1 MEGDC
6 LEGET
11 ELSLIQQQGID
22 VVQSR
27 LQHETELVLCTAGQA
42 GSAWHQLG
50 DDGEGSTGVH
60 TRSERSN
67 VAIDV
72 CYNDSMFTQY
82 SSQ

>member
-27 LQHETELVLCTAGQA
+27 LQHETELALVYCWP
-42 GSAWHQLG
+42 GSAWLG
-50 DDGEGSTGVH
+50 DVEREVRVYMLGV
-60 TRSERSN
+60 SDPMLRSN
-67 VAIDV
+67 
-72 CYNDSMFTQY
+72 
-82 SSQ
+82 